1 MTMKTYIKPNTD
13 VTNVIFEGNL
23 MAGTTNGPA
32 VNNDPSQKVSSPED
46 ILGKENE
53 ISSTS
58 LWDEEE

>member
-23 MAGTTNGPA
+23 MAGTITGPGLNKG
-32 VNNDPSQKVSSPED
+32 VSDPKVSESTD

-53 ISSTS
+53 ITSTS
-58 LWDEEE
+58 LWDEE